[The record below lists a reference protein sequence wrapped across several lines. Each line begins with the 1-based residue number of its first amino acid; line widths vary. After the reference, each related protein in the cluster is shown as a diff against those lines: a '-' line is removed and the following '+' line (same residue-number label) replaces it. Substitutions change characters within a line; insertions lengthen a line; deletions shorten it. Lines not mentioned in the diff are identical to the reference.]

1 VYPEGVTY
9 DARNQQFF
17 AGSAN
22 NGSIYRGDLRSPTA
36 QIFVPAGRDPSF
48 AAAFG
53 MKVDDRNRLWV
64 AGGRT
69 GTAAVFDAKA
79 GDVIKVLN
87 LSTTGSLINDVA
99 VVGNSA
105 YFTDSFQPVLWRV
118 TANGSQIGEPERW
131 LELNNTPIRYTT
143 GEGFMAANLNGITT
157 MPDGKTIITVQM
169 NRGKLF
175 LIDSSDKKIKE
186 VAVEGGTVLGGDGIA
201 VTGSDLFVVRQPQN
215 EIVTLQLSD
224 DLSKATVKSVY
235 KNAVLS
241 YPATAAIAG
250 DRLLVANSQ
259 FDKRASKNPALP
271 FQILSFPISVLKG
284 DQSR

>member
-1 VYPEGVTY
+1 
-9 DARNQQFF
+9 
-17 AGSAN
+17 
-22 NGSIYRGDLRSPTA
+22 
-36 QIFVPAGRDPSF
+36 
-48 AAAFG
+48 
-53 MKVDDRNRLWV
+53 V
-64 AGGRT
+64 AGHGE
-69 GTAAVFDAKA
+69 
-79 GDVIKVLN
+79 
-87 LSTTGSLINDVA
+87 
-99 VVGNSA
+99 
-105 YFTDSFQPVLWRV
+105 RV
-118 TANGSQIGEPERW
+118 PNGEPERW
-131 LELNNTPIRYTT
+131 LELNNTPIRYMT
-143 GEGFMAANLNGITT
+143 GEGFMVANLNGITT

-284 DQSR
+284 HLSR